1 MKESYPAVGSKVI
14 LCCQICLLLGFYV
27 FVSGVFTFL
36 WYAVYRAFAE
46 HDSPIAHSVIL
57 ASVIT
62 FAFVI
67 LTSVVTMVFTTIIRE
82 GQRKIMGNGG
92 QANGSKI

>member
-1 MKESYPAVGSKVI
+1 MKESCTAAENKII
-14 LCCQICLLLGFYV
+14 LSCQICLLLGFYI

-46 HDSPIAHSVIL
+46 HDSPVAHAVIL

-67 LTSVVTMVFTTIIRE
+67 LTTVVTMVFTTIIRE
-82 GQRKIMGNGG
+82 GQKKIMGNGG
-92 QANGSKI
+92 PANESNI

>member
-1 MKESYPAVGSKVI
+1 MKESNTAVGNKVI
-14 LCCQICLLLGFYV
+14 LGCQVSLLLGFYA
-27 FVSGVFTFL
+27 FVLGVFTFL

-46 HDSPIAHSVIL
+46 HDSPVAHAVIL

-62 FAFVI
+62 FAFII

-82 GQRKIMGNGG
+82 GQRNIMGNGG
-92 QANGSKI
+92 PANESKI

>member
-1 MKESYPAVGSKVI
+1 MNESNTATGNKVI
-14 LCCQICLLLGFYV
+14 LGCQISLLLGFYV

-46 HDSPIAHSVIL
+46 HDNPVAHAVIL

-62 FAFVI
+62 FAFII

-82 GQRKIMGNGG
+82 GQRNIMGNGG
-92 QANGSKI
+92 PANESKI

>member
-1 MKESYPAVGSKVI
+1 MKESSTAVGNKVI
-14 LCCQICLLLGFYV
+14 LGCQICLLLGFYV
-27 FVSGVFTFL
+27 FVLGVFTFL

-46 HDSPIAHSVIL
+46 HDSPVAHAVIL

-62 FAFVI
+62 FAFII

-82 GQRKIMGNGG
+82 GQRKITENGG
-92 QANGSKI
+92 SANESEI

>member
-1 MKESYPAVGSKVI
+1 MKESYTAIGNKVI
-14 LCCQICLLLGFYV
+14 LRCQISLLVAFYV
-27 FVSGVFTFL
+27 FVLGVFTFL

-46 HDSPIAHSVIL
+46 HDNPVAHSVIL

-67 LTSVVTMVFTTIIRE
+67 LTTVVTMVFTTIIRE
-82 GQRKIMGNGG
+82 GQRKIKGNGG
-92 QANGSKI
+92 PANESKI